1 MKTIQIETPRKWA
14 GLDFLEGIA
23 TLHRSGHLVYVG
35 LTCTHL
41 SAYVMCFRAEADTET
56 LARALVMLDHKLEIT
71 GTAAQEPPPQRK
83 K

>member
-1 MKTIQIETPRKWA
+1 
-14 GLDFLEGIA
+14 
-23 TLHRSGHLVYVG
+23 
-35 LTCTHL
+35 
-41 SAYVMCFRAEADTET
+41 MCFRAEADTET